1 MTTTEPTIVTIVQVR
16 RGSSRLPDK
25 VFRPLAGK
33 SLFLRQVERIRASR
47 LCGQV
52 VVATTLDPADDLVAE
67 TCRQE
72 GLECFRGDG
81 TDLLDRHYQAALLY
95 GADIVIKI
103 PGDCPLID
111 PVIIDRVIG
120 FYLDNADRF
129 DFVSNLHPATYPDGN
144 DVEVMSFSTLETAWK
159 EAVRPF
165 EREHTT
171 PYIWERPE
179 QFRIGNVTMEG
190 GVDYSMTHRLTID
203 YEEDYQFIAAV
214 FEELYPYNPFFPVGD
229 ILALLEKRPDI
240 YALNR
245 SLAGVNWYRNHLD
258 ELKTVAS
265 GQTRFADGE
274 EMTPSVGSRVPLSS
288 IALKV
293 REHIIRMSAGGG
305 CFIGASLSCVELMVY
320 LYADYLR
327 LGQPITAMKSGHA
340 GDPQRDFLFLS
351 KGHDVP
357 ALYGTLV
364 EMGMMDADRLKN
376 HLSTSDSIYWH
387 PNRAIPGVEFH
398 SGSLGHLPAVA
409 AGVAMD
415 CKLRG
420 SDNRVIVITGDGELN
435 EGSVWETILVAN
447 AHQLGNLTIV
457 VDRNQFQANIRTEDL
472 IPLEPLADKF
482 RAFGCRVQRIDGHD
496 FTQLQGAFAKIP
508 AGGSQVNVIIA
519 DTVRGKGLP
528 SIEARADRW
537 FCSFTD
543 KEVSALLEELHG
555 QVQASLESETLVV
568 R

>member
-1 MTTTEPTIVTIVQVR
+1 MNTTERKIVTVIQVR

-25 VFRPLAGK
+25 VFRPLSGK
-33 SLFLRQVERIRASR
+33 SLFVRQVERVLAAKLS
-47 LCGQV
+47 GTV
-52 VVATTLDPADDLVAE
+52 VVATTMNPADDLVWE
-67 TCRQE
+67 VCQQE
-72 GLECFRGDG
+72 GLECFRGHDE
-81 TDLLDRHYQAALLY
+81 DLLDRHYRAALKY
-95 GADIVIKI
+95 GADTVIKI

-111 PVIIDRVIG
+111 PAVIDTVIG
-120 FYLDNADRF
+120 WYLENADKY
-129 DFVSNLHPATYPDGN
+129 DYVSNLHPATYPDGN
-144 DVEVMSFSTLETAWK
+144 DVEIMPLRVIEETWK
-159 EAVRPF
+159 NASRPF

-179 QFRIGNVTMEG
+179 QFRIGNVAMEG

-203 YEEDYQFIAAV
+203 YEEDYQFIKAV
-214 FEELYPYNPFFPVGD
+214 WEELYPVNPLFGTAE
-229 ILALLEKRPDI
+229 ILALIERRPDI
-240 YALNR
+240 YTINR
-245 SLAGVNWYRNHLD
+245 SLAGVNWYRNHLG
-258 ELKTVAS
+258 ELKTVAAE
-265 GQTRFADGE
+265 QTKFAAGDVKDTG
-274 EMTPSVGSRVPLSS
+274 VLAA

-320 LYADYLR
+320 LYACHLR
-327 LGQPITAMKSGHA
+327 RRKQEEA
-340 GDPQRDFLFLS
+340 GVQTDDPLRDFLFLS

-357 ALYGTLV
+357 ALYGTFV
-364 EMGMMDADRLKN
+364 EMGMLDASRLSN

-387 PNRAIPGVEFH
+387 PNRNIPGVEFH

-409 AGVAMD
+409 AGVALD

-420 SDNRVIVITGDGELN
+420 GNNRIVVITGDGELN

-447 AHQLGNLTIV
+447 AYKLDNLTIV

-472 IPLEPLADKF
+472 IPLEPLEDKF
-482 RAFGCRVQRIDGHD
+482 RAFGCNVRRIDGHN
-496 FTQLQGAFAKIP
+496 FIQLQEAFGDS
-508 AGGSQVNVIIA
+508 GGDKVNVIIA

-537 FCSFTD
+537 FCAFTAE
-543 KEVSALLEELHG
+543 EVTQLLQELHG
-555 QVQASLESETLVV
+555 NQNALIESETLVV